1 MSAAPYFSSDALRA
15 RFTQDIQDAVAQSRI
30 SRDDGA
36 WLQLLAAESTEPT
49 NDALPRVDRLLINDQ
64 LPVNAELAAALFISD
79 AANPSARVFLSNLTF
94 GIEQFESRSALF
106 SALQQRFDD
115 ITALSIVDRRERAHR
130 GLAV

>member
-49 NDALPRVDRLLINDQ
+49 
-64 LPVNAELAAALFISD
+64 
-79 AANPSARVFLSNLTF
+79 T
-94 GIEQFESRSALF
+94 
-106 SALQQRFDD
+106 
-115 ITALSIVDRRERAHR
+115 
-130 GLAV
+130 